1 MLDESMIK
9 VAQALA
15 TFTNNANTKMH
26 EALEYFEEKVIE
38 AFDYGRVCHP
48 GIGKRRK
55 RRDTVESEEEGE
67 LENEEDEE
75 EMEEDVMEEIKELKK
90 SLMEAGEAR
99 DANKF
104 KIVSV
109 RNIVFNR

>member
-1 MLDESMIK
+1 MIK

-48 GIGKRRK
+48 GIGKKRK
-55 RRDTVESEEEGE
+55 RRESGNTPIESKEEGE
-67 LENEEDEE
+67 MGNEEDEE
-75 EMEEDVMEEIKELKK
+75 EMEDDKIMEEIKELKK
-90 SLMEAGEAR
+90 RLMEAGEAR

-104 KIVSV
+104 KMVTV
-109 RNIVFNR
+109 KK